1 MSDCFNIGIKHCFS
15 CINVC
20 QVPREVLKTRPKAE
34 VFNTSRGTW
43 QTLMYWKT
51 MFDRCNC
58 IILTKFSVTFAKNV
72 ALYFVNVWQSTP
84 DGSFSSIPV
93 CLARE
98 HQSIQDGRHRPIWPW
113 CSRKG
118 SFFKT
123 RWSPTSALVQMICKF
138 INKKEICLP
147 LYAIIS
153 MQINPNTFFCHPA
166 VLDCRNLFLF

>member
-1 MSDCFNIGIKHCFS
+1 M
-15 CINVC
+15 
-20 QVPREVLKTRPKAE
+20 EVLKTEAE
-34 VFNTSRGTW
+34 GTW

-51 MFDRCNC
+51 MFDRCYC
-58 IILTKFSVTFAKNV
+58 IISIKCSVTFAKNV

-84 DGSFSSIPV
+84 DCSFLLISD

-98 HQSIQDGRHRPIWPW
+98 HQSIQDGRHRPIRPC
-113 CSRKG
+113 CSKKG

-138 INKKEICLP
+138 INNKDICLP

-153 MQINPNTFFCHPA
+153 MQINPNTFLCHPA
-166 VLDCRNLFLF
+166 VLDCRNLFLS

>member
-1 MSDCFNIGIKHCFS
+1 MPGPEGGFQHLPRDLANVNVLENNVWSLLLHNFN
-15 CINVC
+15 
-20 QVPREVLKTRPKAE
+20 E
-34 VFNTSRGTW
+34 
-43 QTLMYWKT
+43 
-51 MFDRCNC
+51 MFGN
-58 IILTKFSVTFAKNV
+58 IAKNV

-84 DGSFSSIPV
+84 DCRFLLISV

-98 HQSIQDGRHRPIWPW
+98 HQSIQDGRHRPIRPW

-153 MQINPNTFFCHPA
+153 MQINPNTFLCHPA
-166 VLDCRNLFLF
+166 VLDCRNLFLS